1 VKNNKCKKKMTYRT
15 ILILL
20 LINFLV
26 LLCGCEQD
34 SGTPGNNSD
43 KLIPSVEA
51 IQARYGTLPLTERL
65 TGVVKAKNQIE
76 IYPQISAVIVSVNVR
91 DGDVVKKGK
100 PLVRLRDKEF
110 QERLKQANATLQIT
124 MAQAKQAEARFK
136 EVQSELK
143 RTETLAKKG
152 LASAAELES
161 SQTQAV
167 SAEANLEL
175 ANAQV
180 KQAQATVDERKEA
193 LSETV
198 IQAPVSGTVGNRD
211 AEVGMLVNPN
221 MRLFTLGQLDN
232 IKIEVVLTDKMLN
245 YIKVGQRS
253 DIYTENLASI
263 SAEAALSRISPFL
276 HPVTHSTDAEID
288 LANVDGRFHPG
299 MFVTVDVRYGESE
312 KATLVPLSALYDNPV
327 TGVTGVYVSHDSLK
341 NGLINGLNSDKN
353 IKLSNPVSFEFVPV
367 AIIAKGRMQAGIQG
381 VEAGQWVITLGQNL
395 LSGKSGNARVRV
407 VNWDWVEELQK
418 LQRQDLLKEVM
429 KQQQEAAK
437 DTSSVSN

>member
-1 VKNNKCKKKMTYRT
+1 MYRT

-34 SGTPGNNSD
+34 SGTPGNNLD

-110 QERLKQANATLQIT
+110 QERLKQANANLQIT

-136 EVQSELK
+136 EIQSELK
-143 RTETLAKKG
+143 RTETLAEKG

-341 NGLINGLNSDKN
+341 NGLINGLNSDKT

-367 AIIAKGRMQAGIQG
+367 EIIAKGRMQAGIQG

-395 LSGKSGNARVRV
+395 LSGESGNARVRV

>member
-1 VKNNKCKKKMTYRT
+1 MMYRT

-34 SGTPGNNSD
+34 SGTPGNNLD

-110 QERLKQANATLQIT
+110 QERLKQANANLQIT

-136 EVQSELK
+136 EIQSELK
-143 RTETLAKKG
+143 RTETLAEKG

-341 NGLINGLNSDKN
+341 NGLINGLNSDKT

-367 AIIAKGRMQAGIQG
+367 EIIAKGRMQAGIQG

-395 LSGKSGNARVRV
+395 LSGESGNARVRV

>member
-1 VKNNKCKKKMTYRT
+1 MNFQRSKMKMMHRV

-20 LINFLV
+20 HVNFLV
-26 LLCGCEQD
+26 LLFGCEQD
-34 SGTPGNNSD
+34 SGTPENNTGR
-43 KLIPSVEA
+43 LIPSVEA
-51 IQARYGTLPLTERL
+51 IQARYGALPLTERL

-110 QERLKQANATLQIT
+110 QERLKQAKANLLIT
-124 MAQAKQAEARFK
+124 MAQAKQAQARFK
-136 EVQSELK
+136 EIQSELK
-143 RTETLAKKG
+143 RTESLAKKG

-175 ANAQV
+175 ANARV
-180 KQAQATVDERKEA
+180 KQAQATVDEREEA

-198 IQAPVSGTVGNRD
+198 IRAPVSGTVGNRD

-253 DIYTENLASI
+253 DIFTENLAAASV
-263 SAEAALSRISPFL
+263 EAALSRISPFL

-299 MFVTVDVRYGESE
+299 MFVTVDVRYGESG

-327 TGVTGVYVSHDSLK
+327 TGVMGVYVCRDSLK
-341 NGLINGLNSDKN
+341 NELISGLDSDKN

-367 AIIAKGRMQAGIQG
+367 DIIAKGRMQAGIQG
-381 VEAGQWVITLGQNL
+381 VEAGQWIVTLGQNL
-395 LSGKSGNARVRV
+395 LSGESGSARVRI

-429 KQQQEAAK
+429 KQQQDIAK